1 MTSRPIQSISIH
13 RINLST
19 VLCVRL
25 TLGTLSLIGVIPLLD
40 ENVILGYS
48 LNYRVI

>member
-1 MTSRPIQSISIH
+1 MVNRPIQSINIH

-19 VLCVRL
+19 VLCARL

-40 ENVILGYS
+40 ENVVFYYS